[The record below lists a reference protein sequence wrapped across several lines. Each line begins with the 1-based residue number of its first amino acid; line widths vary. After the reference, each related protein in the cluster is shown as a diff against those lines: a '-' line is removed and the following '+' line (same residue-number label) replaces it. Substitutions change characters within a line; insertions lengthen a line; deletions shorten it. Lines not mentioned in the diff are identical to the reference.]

1 MTTPKYVVEYIEY
14 AKFEL
19 CDALTLALD
28 VRMSLDNVNIMREN
42 GLRNIP
48 VSNKKDIYWL
58 IEKALTKAV
67 NTETLNLHKTK
78 AIFLL
83 HSLPG
88 FCLPKSILSTITE
101 LKKCFLNV
109 PIVPISGQPCS
120 IFHYGIQLAL
130 RTLECSEI
138 NSQVALV
145 GIDLAPSHQS
155 RFFFGSAMGDS
166 LVTAVI
172 SESAFGDTILAT
184 YTDTYVIV
192 TDGEDSP
199 QEDIQKFRNANPFY
213 IREAIEKCLSIAN
226 IQLSDIT
233 WIIPHTPYLK
243 IKDIIGDTLKF
254 SKENILTNYISETG
268 HLNSNDSFI
277 AYARLCKENI
287 ISQNDICLLINPG
300 FGGTRGVS
308 IIKREQ
314 CRRDL

>member
-1 MTTPKYVVEYIEY
+1 MTTPKYTIEYIDY
-14 AKFEL
+14 AKFDL
-19 CDALTLALD
+19 CDALALALD
-28 VRMSLDNVNIMREN
+28 TGMSLGDVNIMREN

-48 VSNKKDIYWL
+48 ISNKKDVSWL
-58 IEKALTKAV
+58 VDKALIKAIH
-67 NTETLNLHKTK
+67 TEILDTDKIK
-78 AIFLL
+78 AIFIL

-88 FCLPKSILSTITE
+88 FCLPKSIFSTIAG
-101 LKKCFLNV
+101 LKKRFLNV

-130 RTLECSEI
+130 RLLEHSEI
-138 NSQVALV
+138 NSQIALV
-145 GIDLAPSHQS
+145 GIDIAPSHQS

-172 SESAFGDTILAT
+172 SSTASGDTILAT
-184 YTDTYVIV
+184 HTDTHVIAV
-192 TDGEDSP
+192 DGENSP
-199 QEDIQKFRNANPFY
+199 QENIQKFRNANPFY
-213 IREAIEKCLSIAN
+213 IREAIEKCLSIAD

-243 IKDIIGDTLKF
+243 IKDIIGDTMKF

-277 AYARLCKENI
+277 AYARLCKENT
-287 ISQNDICLLINPG
+287 ISQNDICLLVNPG
-300 FGGTRGVS
+300 FGGTRGVT

-314 CRRDL
+314 CRRDS